1 MSRNGMYLWCAVI
14 NIDIKLTSQVGHL
27 MWTSFFRR
35 FLTASV
41 VGLECWLHRSIY
53 GSIATPKKESNKWNS
68 GRNLKKKAKL
78 RWLIIRLHFFW
89 GLENIVISLK
99 FRYGR
104 WGLGWWPDCRTTPS
118 ASRMASSWTRRL
130 SGHWKCWIY
139 RLVNYSLLLKI
150 AIYKVR
156 WFTN

>member
-68 GRNLKKKAKL
+68 GRNLKKKANL

-89 GLENIVISLK
+89 WVRKYCHFFKIQIWQVRAWVVAGLPNDPYSIENGIIMDKAVIRALK
-99 FRYGR
+99 M
-104 WGLGWWPDCRTTPS
+104 LDL
-118 ASRMASSWTRRL
+118 SSGKLTQ
-130 SGHWKCWIY
+130 
-139 RLVNYSLLLKI
+139 LLKNCHL
-150 AIYKVR
+150 VH